1 MAEPKRNI
9 ISLNTYNELYV
20 IDCDVVMY
28 LQADD
33 HYTIVN
39 YLSGAH
45 FMVPF
50 GLSVLEDSIQECCSN
65 DKFLVRLGRK
75 YIINIRAIFHIN
87 TVKQVVLLSDAHGNN
102 HSLHLPKPILRS
114 LIDLLSNGVIS
125 RK

>member
-75 YIINIRAIFHIN
+75 YIINIM
-87 TVKQVVLLSDAHGNN
+87 
-102 HSLHLPKPILRS
+102 
-114 LIDLLSNGVIS
+114 
-125 RK
+125 